1 MNTMNTTDISAVRL
15 DGSRSL
21 ADIPHRPYGTASG
34 LVRRHPSIG
43 PLRLKGIASVR
54 VLPDGLF
61 TWSTSRPA
69 RTPLGPTVKMPRR
82 SLNPGRAWTAPL
94 LSCATTSH
102 EIPFRRRW
110 WRGEISKR
118 LTSASSAAGRARKLD
133 RGGMATT
140 AIPLLSGRVRF
151 AQRATITLVSDVRRR
166 PGTRGCR
173 ARQDGVA
180 HDSPLTKSPRPDSL
194 R

>member
-61 TWSTSRPA
+61 HLVDEQTGENSVGTNGEDAAQILESWEGLDGAAAFVRDYITRDSVSQA
-69 RTPLGPTVKMPRR
+69 LV
-82 SLNPGRAWTAPL
+82 AW
-94 LSCATTSH
+94 
-102 EIPFRRRW
+102 
-110 WRGEISKR
+110 
-118 LTSASSAAGRARKLD
+118 
-133 RGGMATT
+133 
-140 AIPLLSGRVRF
+140 
-151 AQRATITLVSDVRRR
+151 
-166 PGTRGCR
+166 
-173 ARQDGVA
+173 
-180 HDSPLTKSPRPDSL
+180 
-194 R
+194 